1 MVKQIAGRNAMWSCK
16 SQTIQPGPRPEAWK
30 GHHNPC
36 SSYWWCSP
44 CCLPSSG
51 RDGDSMVYNCMRK
64 WFYTPGLYMVKKM
77 LARYCVALSVFFAT
91 SFSWSKETITC
102 IEYDCNDAHYRTLK
116 ASGNPHLFNI
126 SRINFASQG
135 FQEGGHHWQRRG
147 ILLDRREYQP

>member
-1 MVKQIAGRNAMWSCK
+1 MVIAWYIIVWGNGSTLLGCIWLKKCWHGTAL
-16 SQTIQPGPRPEAWK
+16 
-30 GHHNPC
+30 PC
-36 SSYWWCSP
+36 P
-44 CCLPSSG
+44 C
-51 RDGDSMVYNCMRK
+51 
-64 WFYTPGLYMVKKM
+64 
-77 LARYCVALSVFFAT
+77 FFAT